1 MSVMNIMINDVMT
14 LHVPFKE
21 LCNTFG
27 FFFVTH
33 VFFCVYACVCGLTP
47 QSTIFQSFRD
57 EATCSI
63 GN

>member
-1 MSVMNIMINDVMT
+1 MSVMNIMINDVMI

-21 LCNTFG
+21 LCNTFV
-27 FFFVTH
+27 FFFVTR
-33 VFFCVYACVCGLTP
+33 FFFVYACVCGLTS